1 MQLGIDR
8 VQCPGQVPL
17 SSQEAEALK
26 ASRQSSASQDW
37 LMDSE
42 PMSASNAEDS
52 GMCCFG
58 SAVPLHDHYCLVW
71 QRWRNSSTNFAS

>member
-1 MQLGIDR
+1 MQFGIDR

-37 LMDSE
+37 LMDSD
-42 PMSASNAEDS
+42 PTGSPNAEGS
-52 GMCCFG
+52 GMCCYG
-58 SAVPLHDHYCLVW
+58 TAVPLHDQY
-71 QRWRNSSTNFAS
+71 S